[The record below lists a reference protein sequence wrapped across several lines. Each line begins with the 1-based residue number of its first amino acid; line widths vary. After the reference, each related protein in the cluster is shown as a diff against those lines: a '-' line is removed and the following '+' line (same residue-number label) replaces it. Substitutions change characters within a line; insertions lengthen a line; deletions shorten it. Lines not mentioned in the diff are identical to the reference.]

1 MKLSAALAGVV
12 LLLGAGQAAGAA
24 HCEDSRQMSSPD
36 AVIAACTSEIQ
47 KNLGP
52 SIDIAAD
59 YVIRSHALTQKGDKA
74 RAIEDLNQAVEV
86 SPYYWEALVNRAV
99 YYTNSG
105 ELDLALK
112 DYNDAILFHADI
124 PEAYLYRAV
133 VYDKK
138 GDLDRAIA
146 DAAEAIRRNP
156 KYVQA
161 RLFLMDR
168 YVSAGRPGDSI
179 AEASAALALG
189 AKPDRVFNSR
199 CWARAVA
206 GLEPRLALADC
217 NQALTLAP
225 GNPSYLDSRGLVD
238 LRLGDFDG
246 AIKDYSTALAAMP
259 SLAASLY
266 GRSIARRRKG
276 DVAGAD
282 ADASAATAMDNS
294 VAAQFDRWGLR
305 P

>member
-1 MKLSAALAGVV
+1 MKLSAACAGVV
-12 LLLGAGQAAGAA
+12 LLLAAGQAAGAT
-24 HCEDSRQMSSPD
+24 HCEDSHQMSSPD

-52 SIDIAAD
+52 RIDIAAD
-59 YVIRSHALTQKGDKA
+59 YVIRSHALTQKGDKV
-74 RAIEDLNQAVEV
+74 RAIEDLNQALEV

-105 ELDLALK
+105 ELELALK
-112 DYNDAILFHADI
+112 DYNDAILFHADV

-133 VYDKK
+133 VYDRK
-138 GDLDRAIA
+138 GDLDHAIT
-146 DAAEAIRRNP
+146 DANEAVRRNP
-156 KYVQA
+156 KYIEA
-161 RLFLMDR
+161 HLFLMDR
-168 YVSAGRPGDSI
+168 YVSAGRPDASI
-179 AEASAALALG
+179 AEANAALALG

-206 GLEPRLALADC
+206 GLEPKLALADC
-217 NQALTLAP
+217 DQALTLAP

-246 AIKDYSTALAAMP
+246 AIKDYDAALAGNAQQP
-259 SLAASLY
+259 TSLY
-266 GRSIARRRKG
+266 GRSLAERRKG
-276 DVAGAD
+276 DTAGAD
-282 ADASAATAMDNS
+282 ADAAAAAAMDKG
-294 VAAQFDRWGLR
+294 VAARFDGWGLK